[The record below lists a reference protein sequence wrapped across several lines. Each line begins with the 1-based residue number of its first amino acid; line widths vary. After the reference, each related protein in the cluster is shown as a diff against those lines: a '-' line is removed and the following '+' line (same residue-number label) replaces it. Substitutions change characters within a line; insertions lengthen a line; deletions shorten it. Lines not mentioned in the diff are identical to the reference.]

1 MKKIVVA
8 SHNRGKV
15 EEIKNLLKNLN
26 VEVLTISDIITID
39 DIKEDADTLEGN
51 AKIKAEYIH
60 NIVGGYTLAD
70 DTGLFVE
77 ALDDKPGVHTARFA
91 GENCSE
97 QDNRDK
103 LLKVLKNEK
112 NRNAIFKT
120 VLVLIDEKGKEYVVE
135 GTCEGSI
142 SEKEIGVKGFG
153 YDKVFIPKGYNK
165 TFSEIGI
172 EEKNL
177 ISHRAKA
184 LNKLKEL
191 LVEMLDEN
199 SDY

>member
-1 MKKIVVA
+1 MKKLVLA
-8 SHNRGKV
+8 SHNKGKIN
-15 EEIKNLLKNLN
+15 EIKDILRNLN
-26 VEVLTISDIITID
+26 IEVLGISDIITIE

-60 NIVGGYTLAD
+60 KKIGGYTLAD

-77 ALDDKPGVHTARFA
+77 ALNDKPGVHTARFA
-91 GENCSE
+91 GEQCSE

-103 LLKVLKNEK
+103 LLTVLKNEK
-112 NRNAIFKT
+112 NRNAVFKT

-135 GTCEGSI
+135 GTCEGKI
-142 SEKEIGVKGFG
+142 SEKEIGEKGFG
-153 YDKVFIPKGYNK
+153 YDKVFIPNGYDK
-165 TFSEIGI
+165 TFSELGL
-172 EEKNL
+172 EEKNA

-184 LNKLKEL
+184 LDKLKQL
-191 LVEMLDEN
+191 LVDMLDEN

>member
-1 MKKIVVA
+1 MKRLVLA
-8 SHNRGKV
+8 SHNKGKIK
-15 EEIKNLLKNLN
+15 EIKDILKNLDI
-26 VEVLTISDIITID
+26 EVLGISDIITIE

-51 AKIKAEYIH
+51 ARIKAEYIH
-60 NIVGGYTLAD
+60 NKIGGYTLAD

-77 ALDDKPGVHTARFA
+77 VLNGKPGVHTARFA

-97 QDNRDK
+97 QENRDK
-103 LLKVLKNEK
+103 LLEVLNNEK
-112 NRNAIFKT
+112 NRNAVFRT
-120 VLVLIDEKGKEYVVE
+120 VLVLIDEKGKEYIVE
-135 GTCEGSI
+135 GSCEGTI
-142 SEKEIGVKGFG
+142 SNMEIGEKGFG
-153 YDKVFIPKGYNK
+153 YDKLFIPKGYST
-165 TFSEIGI
+165 TFSEIGL

-191 LVEMLDEN
+191 LVDMLNED